1 VERRVRRGPGIQ
13 GSRVIP
19 PPLCN
24 ERTLLGELEDARVPV
39 TGWIIWDALGVDEKT
54 AGAVAWLLAAEDAAV
69 RSLTRRDL
77 LGEDSAADRAAITTG
92 PWVSALLAGQ
102 QEDGGFGGDAYRKWT
117 GAHWR
122 LVSLAEL
129 AAPADDPRVTATAEH
144 VLAWIVEDLKYPP
157 RVVDGLPRSHAS
169 VHGNALGACTRLGLA
184 GHEGTERLAEAIIS
198 WQWPD
203 GGWNCDNRAG
213 GHRSSFHESL
223 RTAWGLQE
231 YAAATGHAGAREAA
245 DRAVE
250 LFLQHRVFR
259 RGGTGE
265 PINARWLSTPYPSYW
280 HYDVLSALLV
290 IARADRSTDPRAS
303 DALDLV
309 EEKRRP
315 DGRWNAQ
322 AQWWR
327 AADSKTT
334 PEVVNWGS
342 AGEPNLMVT
351 LNALHVLAAAG
362 RVSLGH

>member
-1 VERRVRRGPGIQ
+1 MG
-13 GSRVIP
+13 
-19 PPLCN
+19 
-24 ERTLLGELEDARVPV
+24 ERTER
-39 TGWIIWDALGVDEKT
+39 
-54 AGAVAWLLAAEDAAV
+54 AVAWLLAAEEPAV
-69 RSLTRRDL
+69 RHLARRDL
-77 LGEDSAADRAAITTG
+77 LGEDSAPNPATVTAG
-92 PWVSALLAGQ
+92 PWVAALLAGQ
-102 QEDGGFGGDAYRKWT
+102 QGDGGFGGDPYRKWT

-129 AAPADDPRVTATAEH
+129 AVPSTDPRVAAAGEH
-144 VLAWIVEDLKYPP
+144 VLAWIVDNLRYPP

-169 VHGNALGACTRLGLA
+169 VQGNALGACARLGLA
-184 GHEGTERLAEAIIS
+184 SDERTERLAEAIIS

-203 GGWNCDNRAG
+203 GGWNCDNRAD

-250 LFLQHRVFR
+250 LFLDHRVFR
-259 RGGTGE
+259 RGGTGD

-290 IARADRSTDPRAS
+290 IERAGRSNDPRAS
-303 DALDLV
+303 DALDLL
-309 EEKRRP
+309 EAKRRP

-327 AADSKTT
+327 PAGSKTT
-334 PEVVNWGS
+334 PEVVDWGK

-351 LNALHVLAAAG
+351 LHALRVLTAAG
-362 RVSLGH
+362 RVS